1 LSFGLTTESVLTLGE
16 RAKLVV
22 LGDFSLALEPAEG
35 VRKVLFEEA
44 AGETGGIDLLAEFK
58 TV

>member
-1 LSFGLTTESVLTLGE
+1 MSDLALGE
-16 RAKLVV
+16 RTKLDV
-22 LGDFSLALEPAEG
+22 LGDLNLLFDDG
-35 VRKVLFEEA
+35 VLKVLLDDEA